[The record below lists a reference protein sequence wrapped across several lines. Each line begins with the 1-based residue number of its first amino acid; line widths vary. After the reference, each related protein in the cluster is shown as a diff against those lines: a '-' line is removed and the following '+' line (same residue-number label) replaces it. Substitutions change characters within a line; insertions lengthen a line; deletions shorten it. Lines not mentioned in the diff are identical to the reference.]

1 MNDLHSSFQPSLLH
15 YYSPNPLV
23 AKIIA
28 MEHYH
33 LTTTRVASPSFSS
46 LTNKKDVIIANHLKK
61 YPRYTTPKNYNS
73 NFMGLFPP
81 KNEYAIFSR
90 GSDEKRQP
98 FVEVKL
104 HDEDH
109 LDNDDEETKENK
121 QQQEPEYLLYDSANN
136 NSGNKNNSMDQLNL
150 LV

>member
-1 MNDLHSSFQPSLLH
+1 MNDLRSSFQPSLLH

-33 LTTTRVASPSFSS
+33 LTTTRGASPSFSS
-46 LTNKKDVIIANHLKK
+46 LTGKKDVIIANHLKK

-98 FVEVKL
+98 FIEVNL
-104 HDEDH
+104 HDDDH
-109 LDNDDEETKENK
+109 PDNNEEETKENK
-121 QQQEPEYLLYDSANN
+121 QQEEREYQHF
-136 NSGNKNNSMDQLNL
+136 NSVNENSDNKNSSMDQLNL